1 MVQVPSSLPLICL
14 FHFMKLSKISEANIN
29 FGEDSALVPLN
40 TLNNSGEYDTVG
52 ESLLSTVRLP

>member
-1 MVQVPSSLPLICL
+1 
-14 FHFMKLSKISEANIN
+14 MKLSKISEANIN